1 LGQNVDMK
9 IDGVIHKMRTA
20 LGSPVAYTLEFGDEA
35 VDMNAL
41 IGQQIKL
48 SFAGDI
54 FCIACGK
61 KTKKSFAQ
69 GFCYPCFMNA
79 PEASEC
85 IIRPELCRAHEG
97 EGRDIEWEK
106 ANHLQEHFVYL
117 AVSSGLKVGVTR
129 STQIPT
135 RWIDQG
141 ASRAILFAQVPNRYL
156 AGCIE
161 VALKE
166 HVSDKT
172 NWQKMLKNEVLDAD
186 LEEEKSRMEDLLP
199 RDLQDY
205 IADSD
210 EITEIEYPVENY
222 PLKIKSIGFDKEPEI
237 SGTLEGIKG
246 QYLYLDFDRVLNIRK
261 HTGYHITLDH

>member
-1 LGQNVDMK
+1 MQVSGT
-9 IDGVIHKMRTA
+9 ISKMRTV
-20 LGSPVAYTLEFGDEA
+20 LESPVEYSLKFGDE
-35 VDMNAL
+35 VVKMNPL
-41 IGQQIKL
+41 IGNNIKL

-54 FCIACGK
+54 FCISCGNR
-61 KTKKSFAQ
+61 TKKSFAQ
-69 GFCYPCFMNA
+69 GFCYSCFISA
-79 PEASEC
+79 PEAAEC

-97 EGRDIEWEK
+97 EGRDLEWEK

-141 ASRAILFAQVPNRYL
+141 ASSAILLAQVPNRYL

-166 HVSDKT
+166 YISDKT
-172 NWQKMLKNEVLDAD
+172 NWQKMLKNEVADVD

-199 RDLQDY
+199 RDLQGY

-210 EITEIEYPVENY
+210 EITHIEYPVKNF
-222 PLKIKSIGFDKEPEI
+222 PLKIKSVSFDKEPEI
-237 SGTLEGIKG
+237 FGTLEGIKG

-261 HTGYHITLDH
+261 HTGYVIGMSS

>member
-1 LGQNVDMK
+1 MNLIHMK
-9 IDGVIHKMRTA
+9 VGGIIHKMRTS
-20 LGSPVAYTLEFGDEA
+20 LGNPVSYTLGFGDEYIEL
-35 VDMNAL
+35 NPL
-41 IGQQIKL
+41 IGKEINL
-48 SFAGDI
+48 SFGGDI
-54 FCIACGK
+54 FCISCGK

-69 GFCYPCFMNA
+69 GFCYPCFMSA
-79 PEASEC
+79 PEAAEC

-141 ASRAILFAQVPNRYL
+141 ASRAILLAQVPNRYL

-166 HVSDKT
+166 HVSDRT
-172 NWQKMLKNEVLDAD
+172 HWQKMLKNEVADVD

-210 EITEIEYPVENY
+210 EITEIQYPVEDY
-222 PLKIKSIGFDKEPEI
+222 PLKIKSIGFDKESKI
-237 SGTLEGIKG
+237 SGTLKGIKG

-261 HTGYHITLDH
+261 HTGYVITLEC

>member
-1 LGQNVDMK
+1 
-9 IDGVIHKMRTA
+9 MRTV
-20 LGSPVAYTLEFGDEA
+20 LDTPVSYSLKFGDELVA
-35 VDMNAL
+35 MNPL
-41 IGQQIKL
+41 IGNHITL
-48 SFAGDI
+48 NFEGDI
-54 FCIACGK
+54 FCISCGN

-69 GFCYPCFMNA
+69 GFCYPCFINA

-97 EGRDIEWEK
+97 KGRDIEWEK
-106 ANHLQEHFVYL
+106 TNHLQEHFVYL

-141 ASRAILFAQVPNRYL
+141 ASSAILFAQVPNRYL

-166 HVSDKT
+166 FVSDKT
-172 NWQKMLKNEVLDAD
+172 NWQKMLKNELAEVD
-186 LEEEKSRMEDLLP
+186 LEEEKSRMEELLP

-210 EITEIEYPVENY
+210 EITNIEYPVENF
-222 PLKIKSIGFDKEPEI
+222 PLKIKSVSFDKDSKI
-237 SGTLEGIKG
+237 SGELEGIKG

-261 HTGYHITLDH
+261 HTGYYISLSY

>member
-1 LGQNVDMK
+1 MEIAGT
-9 IDGVIHKMRTA
+9 ISKMRTM
-20 LGSPVAYTLEFGDEA
+20 LDSPVSYTLGFGNEE
-35 VDMNAL
+35 VEMNPL
-41 IGQQIKL
+41 IGKDIKL
-48 SFAGDI
+48 SFGGDI
-54 FCIACGK
+54 FCISCGK

-69 GFCYPCFMNA
+69 GFCYPCFISA
-79 PEASEC
+79 PEAAEC

-141 ASRAILFAQVPNRYL
+141 ASSAILLAEVPNRYL

-172 NWQKMLKNEVLDAD
+172 NWQQMLKNEIADVD

-210 EITEIEYPVENY
+210 EITRITYPVEKF
-222 PLKIKSIGFDKEPEI
+222 PLKIKSIGFDKQPEI
-237 SGTLEGIKG
+237 TGILEGIKG
-246 QYLYLDFDRVLNIRK
+246 QYLYLDYDRVLNIRK
-261 HTGYHITLDH
+261 HTGYVIGINT

>member
-1 LGQNVDMK
+1 
-9 IDGVIHKMRTA
+9 MRTV
-20 LGSPVAYTLEFGDEA
+20 LETPVAYSLNFGDE
-35 VDMNAL
+35 VVEMNPL
-41 IGQQIKL
+41 IGNKINL
-48 SFAGDI
+48 SFTGEI
-54 FCIACGK
+54 FCISCGK
-61 KTKKSFAQ
+61 LTKKSFAQ
-69 GFCYPCFMNA
+69 GFCYSCFISA
-79 PEASEC
+79 PEAAEC

-141 ASRAILFAQVPNRYL
+141 ASSAILLAQVPNRYL

-166 HVSDKT
+166 YISDKT
-172 NWQKMLKNEVLDAD
+172 NWQKMLKNEVADVD

-210 EITEIEYPVENY
+210 EITHIEYPVENF
-222 PLKIKSIGFDKEPEI
+222 PLKIKSVSFDKEPEI

-261 HTGYHITLDH
+261 HTGYVINLSA